1 MNATAEMNRIGTML
15 PRRDRP
21 TYGSGIPTRVDDPL
35 DSPDWLAATVRRIS
49 GPVATTG
56 LSTLFVRPVPAPTE
70 LAGDREVLEGPS
82 AEDRLHARLLSYRK
96 LPHDWDGR
104 GAVPPSL
111 DAVSDAVQ
119 FLVTRPPDVRLPFPQ
134 IASDGEVGLYWRT
147 GDVHAEV
154 GFSGDGEL
162 SYYARYTPADGESVE
177 CGRDGYDLGTGRWPQ
192 DLMLILNKLET

>member
-21 TYGSGIPTRVDDPL
+21 AYGSGIPTRVEDLL
-35 DSPDWLAATVRRIS
+35 DSSHRLAATVRRIS
-49 GPVATTG
+49 SSAVTTG

-70 LAGDREVLEGPS
+70 LADDREVPDGPS
-82 AEDRLHARLLSYRK
+82 AEDRLQARLLSYRK

-104 GAVPPSL
+104 GAAPPSL
-111 DAVSDAVQ
+111 EAVSDAVQ
-119 FLVTRPPDVRLPFPQ
+119 FLVTRPLNVRLPFPQ

-162 SYYARYTPADGESVE
+162 SCYARYTPADGESVE

-192 DLMLILNKLET
+192 DLLSILNKLET